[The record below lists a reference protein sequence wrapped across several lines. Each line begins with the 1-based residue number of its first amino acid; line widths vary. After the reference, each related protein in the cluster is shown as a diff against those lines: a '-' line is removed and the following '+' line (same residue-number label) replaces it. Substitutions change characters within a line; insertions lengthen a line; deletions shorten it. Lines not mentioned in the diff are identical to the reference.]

1 MATQTPFAQP
11 MEGADEDEAAA
22 TLTGTAAGG
31 DDKYGQGDDADL
43 GAGGACGDE
52 QQAGGA
58 CCHFWPCTRAR
69 ALGCPKRRAVAM
81 PPCGDV

>member
-1 MATQTPFAQP
+1 MGDVATETLIAQP

-31 DDKYGQGDDADL
+31 NDKYGQGDDADL
-43 GAGGACGDE
+43 GAGGAYGDE

-58 CCHFWPCTRAR
+58 LPLLALHPCAR
-69 ALGCPKRRAVAM
+69 PGVSQTPGRGDAAM
-81 PPCGDV
+81 R